1 MPENTVEVCDQSPV
15 DISIDAGYALVM
27 DGSVSVTTAFDD
39 VAGFNDD
46 LFLVGAEADRFVN
59 VKLLDPIY
67 YIKTTFD
74 LNSKINRYAGGV
86 NDLGTNG
93 SGSTSDDAWSMEQIV
108 ISKTGNTGETGAG
121 NSYNLPSSS
130 ASDINVSKVTATDGN
145 GDFTVYSLDFD
156 MSWDADG
163 KTLVTSHDWSGADMS
178 GNLVENI
185 MRAQKAFWTNVN
197 QSDFDAGEAHTPVD
211 ATPTV
216 AENDKDTLNA
226 VLTKTDLET
235 YAEYASGESTA
246 LAAMN
251 DQDLI
256 TEWVIT
262 LDAVPNDQ
270 TSNLTAFAR
279 NVAELI
285 HPGSNDPF
293 SAGDQVIVEIP
304 TTMDLSFTD
313 NQGATFTIYDNAT
326 VYGVVEQSN

>member
-1 MPENTVEVCDQSPV
+1 MPENTVEVCDESPV
-15 DISIDAGYALVM
+15 NISVDAGYALVM
-27 DGSVSVTTAFDD
+27 DGSFSVTTEFDD
-39 VAGFNDD
+39 VQGFNDD

-108 ISKTGNTGETGAG
+108 ISKTGSSGETGAG
-121 NSYNLPSSS
+121 NSYNLPTGSEN
-130 ASDINVSKVTATDGN
+130 DINVSKVTATDGD
-145 GDFTVYSLDFD
+145 GAQTTYSLDFN
-156 MSWDADG
+156 MEWDANG
-163 KTLVTSHDWSGADMS
+163 ETHVTSHEWSGADMS

-185 MRAQKAFWTNVN
+185 MKAQKAFWTNVN
-197 QSDFDAGEAHTPVD
+197 QADFDADEAHTPVD
-211 ATPTV
+211 AQPTV
-216 AENDKDTLNA
+216 AQNDKDTLNA
-226 VLTKTDLET
+226 VLTKSDLEA
-235 YAEYASGESTA
+235 YAEYATGETTA
-246 LAAMN
+246 FNAMN

-279 NVAELI
+279 NVADLV

-293 SAGDQVIVEIP
+293 SAGDQVIVETP
-304 TTMDLSFTD
+304 TTIDLSFTD
-313 NQGATFTIYDNAT
+313 NVGTEFTIYDNAT